1 MRLNRLVFAGVLLLV
16 VGSAVAAVRRHAV
29 APASRGMA
37 EVHRIVMVVLE
48 NTDEVNAIAQP
59 FLSELA
65 SRGALLRNYHA
76 LTHPSLPNYIA
87 MVAGSTYG
95 VVDDKAL
102 VLDAPHLGD
111 LFDARGLRWKV
122 YAEGYPGDCFTG
134 LQSGRYVRRHV
145 PFLNFAS
152 LQNDRARC
160 NAAIVNATEFD
171 ADIAA
176 DALPAFAMYIPDLD
190 NDGHDTGV
198 AFADAWLRR
207 RFGPLLDDP
216 QFMKG
221 TLLIVMFDE
230 GTTSGP
236 NVVYCAF
243 YGAGIAAPT
252 VNRDFYDHYSLLRTI
267 EEIFHLGTLQRN
279 DEAADIIRGIWR

>member
-1 MRLNRLVFAGVLLLV
+1 MALLAV
-16 VGSAVAAVRRHAV
+16 ASADAAVRRHAA
-29 APASRGMA
+29 APSIHGMA
-37 EVHRIVMVVLE
+37 EVRRIVIVVLE
-48 NTDEVNAIAQP
+48 NTDEVNAVAQP
-59 FLSELA
+59 FLSEFA
-65 SRGALLRNYHA
+65 SRAALLRNYHA

-87 MVAGSTYG
+87 MVAGDTYG
-95 VVDDKAL
+95 VVNDKAL

-122 YAEGYPGDCFTG
+122 YAEGYPGDCFTD

-145 PFLNFAS
+145 PFLNFANV
-152 LQNDRARC
+152 QNDPVRC
-160 NAAIVNATEFD
+160 NASIVNASQFD

-176 DALPAFAMYIPDLD
+176 GALPAFAMYIPDLD
-190 NDGHDTGV
+190 NGGHDTGV

-207 RFGPLLDDP
+207 RFGTLIDDP

-252 VNRDFYDHYSLLRTI
+252 VNRDDYDHYSLLRTV
-267 EEIFHLGTLQRN
+267 EEIFHLGTLERN
-279 DEAADIIRGIWR
+279 DQAADIIRGIWR